1 MQGKLTPDR
10 IRTSNGWPK
19 LKCKGAATMHLSP
32 FALELAEAYL
42 GDREKMLCKL
52 LVRFYGLLNEEGRFL
67 SAEAKV
73 ELPELGLSLCSL
85 YTALAQESAMAGKK
99 NWKSMPK
106 LHLFQHMCEWQ
117 APGFGNPRFWW
128 VYADE
133 DFVGQFID
141 VAETCHPKTLAITS
155 IWKWLVLVFDE
166 NV

>member
-1 MQGKLTPDR
+1 MK
-10 IRTSNGWPK
+10 
-19 LKCKGAATMHLSP
+19 
-32 FALELAEAYL
+32 
-42 GDREKMLCKL
+42 
-52 LVRFYGLLNEEGRFL
+52 EGRFL

-117 APGFGNPRFWW
+117 APEFGNPRFWW

-141 VAETCHPKTLAITS
+141 VAETCHPKTFAITS
-155 IWKWLVLVFDE
+155 IWKWLVLVFEE